1 MGTLKERLD
10 RIRDGFR
17 NQAPPEALEVMDN
30 AHRELVDSGIM
41 DRIPRVGDKLAPFS
55 LPDTEG
61 NLVDS
66 NKLMAN
72 GPLVVVFY
80 RGVW

>member
-1 MGTLKERLD
+1 MKTLMERND

-17 NQAPPEALEVMDN
+17 QQAPPEALAVMAT
-30 AHRELVDSGIM
+30 AHQELADSGIM
-41 DRIPRVGDKLAPFS
+41 DRIPKVGDKLAAFS

-61 NLVDS
+61 NIVDS
-66 NKLMAN
+66 ATLLAQ
-72 GPLVVVFY
+72 GPLVVTVY